1 MLTSNAIKEQIQV
14 IAKKHL
20 MGVGAEQVTTKQIN
34 RFVEQVFSF
43 VKTELDDYLISV
55 SQDTRSRL
63 TEEKYNAFID
73 HSMGYRKQMEQWIDA
88 HPLVMRKY
96 PIRDEEVRTVWAQQ
110 RIQRPAKVLAV
121 GAGSIFILSIFSAPV
136 WLSSAVALAA
146 IGLGVKAYQ
155 DGAKEDINVLVRHQQ
170 NMIDRWVTQ
179 TQNDVLE
186 WLMKAKEASSSIV
199 ASIVSE

>member
-1 MLTSNAIKEQIQV
+1 
-14 IAKKHL
+14 
-20 MGVGAEQVTTKQIN
+20 
-34 RFVEQVFSF
+34 
-43 VKTELDDYLISV
+43 
-55 SQDTRSRL
+55 
-63 TEEKYNAFID
+63 
-73 HSMGYRKQMEQWIDA
+73 MEQWIDA
-88 HPLVMRKY
+88 HPLEMKKH

-136 WLSSAVALAA
+136 WLSSSVALAT
-146 IGLGVKAYQ
+146 IGLGIKAYQ
-155 DGAKEDINVLVRHQQ
+155 DGAKKDIDRLVRRQQ
-170 NMIDRWVTQ
+170 NMIDHLVTQ

>member
-14 IAKKHL
+14 IAKKYL
-20 MGVGAEQVTTKQIN
+20 VGANQVTTEQIN

-43 VKTELDDYLISV
+43 VKTEFDDYLISV

-63 TEEKYNAFID
+63 IEEKYDAFID
-73 HSMGYRKQMEQWIDA
+73 HSTGYRKQMEQWIDA
-88 HPLVMRKY
+88 HPLEMRKY
-96 PIRDEEVRTVWAQQ
+96 PIRDKEVHTVWAQQ
-110 RIQRPAKVLAV
+110 RVRRPAKVLAV

-136 WLSSAVALAA
+136 WLSSAVALAT
-146 IGLGVKAYQ
+146 IGLGIKAYQ
-155 DGAKEDINVLVRHQQ
+155 DGAKEDIDFLVRRQQ
-170 NMIDRWVTQ
+170 NMIDRLVTQ

-186 WLMKAKEASSSIV
+186 WLMKAKEASKSIV

>member
-34 RFVEQVFSF
+34 RFAEQVFSF

-88 HPLVMRKY
+88 HPLEVRKY

-110 RIQRPAKVLAV
+110 RVQRPAKVLAV
-121 GAGSIFILSIFSAPV
+121 GAGSIFILRIFSAPV
-136 WLSSAVALAA
+136 WLSLAVALAT
-146 IGLGVKAYQ
+146 IGIGIKAYQ
-155 DGAKEDINVLVRHQQ
+155 DGAKEDIDFLVRRQQ
-170 NMIDRWVTQ
+170 NMIDRLVTQ

>member
-1 MLTSNAIKEQIQV
+1 MLTSSSIKEQIQV

-20 MGVGAEQVTTKQIN
+20 MGAEQVTTKQIN
-34 RFVEQVFSF
+34 RFVDQVFSF

-63 TEEKYNAFID
+63 TEEKHNAFID
-73 HSMGYRKQMEQWIDA
+73 HSTGYRKQMEQWIDA
-88 HPLVMRKY
+88 HPLKMKKY

-110 RIQRPAKVLAV
+110 RVQRPAKVLAV
-121 GAGSIFILSIFSAPV
+121 GAGSIFILSIFSVPV
-136 WLSSAVALAA
+136 WLSSAVALAT
-146 IGLGVKAYQ
+146 IGLGIKAYQ
-155 DGAKEDINVLVRHQQ
+155 DGAKEDIDFLVRRQQ
-170 NMIDRWVTQ
+170 NKIDRLVTQ

-199 ASIVSE
+199 ASIISE

>member
-1 MLTSNAIKEQIQV
+1 MLTSNTIKEQIQV
-14 IAKKHL
+14 IAKKYL
-20 MGVGAEQVTTKQIN
+20 VGANQVTTEQIN

-55 SQDTRSRL
+55 SQNTRSRL

-73 HSMGYRKQMEQWIDA
+73 HSTGYRKQMEQWIDA
-88 HPLVMRKY
+88 HPLEVRKY

-110 RIQRPAKVLAV
+110 RVQRPAKVLAV

-136 WLSSAVALAA
+136 WLSLAVALAT
-146 IGLGVKAYQ
+146 IGIGIKAYRK
-155 DGAKEDINVLVRHQQ
+155 GAKEDIAFLVRRQQ
-170 NMIDRWVTQ
+170 NMIDRLVTQ

-186 WLMKAKEASSSIV
+186 WLMNAKEASSSIV
-199 ASIVSE
+199 ASIISE